1 MFAFECGLDPNE
13 RVKALE
19 DIFEEDKKATEN

>member
-1 MFAFECGLDPNE
+1 MFAFECGLDPDE

-19 DIFEEDKKATEN
+19 ECKEDKKATEN